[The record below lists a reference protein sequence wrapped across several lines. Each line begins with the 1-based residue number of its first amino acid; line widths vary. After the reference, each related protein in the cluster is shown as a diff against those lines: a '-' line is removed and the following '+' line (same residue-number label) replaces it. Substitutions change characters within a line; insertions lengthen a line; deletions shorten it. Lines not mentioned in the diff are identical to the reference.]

1 MTDMVKYMISLLTN
15 WPLYVAMKLMADI
28 RRDPYTRLWY
38 EDQAVFSGLDFF
50 QLLAKRPYYREVL
63 FNRLKRCGSML
74 KMFYPS
80 YTHFSIK
87 PYNRLKIGG
96 GIWLDHP
103 FCTRMGAASIGSHFK
118 VKQLVT
124 IGKNVDMKEPVIGN
138 NVFIGASAVVCGGI
152 SIGDH
157 VQIGANAVVM
167 KDVPSNCTVIG
178 NPAIIIK
185 KDGERVN
192 IPL

>member
-1 MTDMVKYMISLLTN
+1 MLKYIISILVN
-15 WPLYVAMKLMADI
+15 WPLYIALKLKADVKK
-28 RRDPYTRLWY
+28 DPYSLLWF
-38 EDQAVFSGLDFF
+38 EDAAVFPNMNFF
-50 QLLAKRPYYREVL
+50 QLLAKRPYYREVI
-63 FNRLKRCGSML
+63 FNRLKRLGSVL
-74 KMFYPS
+74 RKLYLPS
-80 YTHFSIK
+80 YTHFAIK
-87 PYNRLKIGG
+87 PYKRLKIGG

-103 FCTRMGAASIGSHFK
+103 FCTRIGAASIGSNFK

-124 IGKNVDMKEPVIGN
+124 IGKNVDMKQPTIGN
-138 NVFIGASAVVCGGI
+138 NVFIGAGAVVCGGI
-152 SIGDH
+152 TIGDN

>member
-1 MTDMVKYMISLLTN
+1 MLKYIFSIITN
-15 WPLYVAMKLMADI
+15 WPLYIALKVMTNVRK
-28 RRDPYTRLWY
+28 DPYTQLWY
-38 EDQAVFSGLDFF
+38 EDAAVFPGVNFF
-50 QLLAKRPYYREVL
+50 RLLAERPYYREVL
-63 FNRLKRCGSML
+63 FNRLKKLGGAFR
-74 KMFYPS
+74 KIYPTS
-80 YTHFSIK
+80 YTHFAIK
-87 PYNRLKIGG
+87 PYKKLKIGG

-103 FCTRMGAASIGSHFK
+103 FCTRMGAVSIGANFK

-124 IGKNVDMKEPVIGN
+124 IGKNSDMKQPTIGN
-138 NVFIGASAVVCGGI
+138 NVFIGAGAVVCGGI
-152 SIGDH
+152 TIGDN

-178 NPAIIIK
+178 NPAIIIR